1 MFLLGESAR
10 KDQNQLVVRRRARRV
25 NPKND
30 NCHGGA
36 RTYHTPLGNGE
47 ERREC
52 LERVLLN
59 AVGTG
64 GNEEGTQTI
73 IAMQLGVT
81 RPSKPKQKN

>member
-30 NCHGGA
+30 NCRGGD
-36 RTYHTPLGNGE
+36 HTPLGNGE
-47 ERREC
+47 ERREW

-59 AVGTG
+59 TVGTG
-64 GNEEGTQTI
+64 GNEEG
-73 IAMQLGVT
+73 MQLGVT